1 LCSIEDTDELSSAAA
16 PVYYQYGA
24 SLFLKAEEAS
34 SLFADGVADGP
45 SEEGQTEEPAGGA
58 SNEDDE
64 EENEEEDEDDAVKSA
79 VQDTVN
85 ANKGLVEEMEIAWEV
100 LEVARNILGPM
111 ADDTQVNVICLG

>member
-1 LCSIEDTDELSSAAA
+1 
-16 PVYYQYGA
+16 VYYQYGA

-45 SEEGQTEEPAGGA
+45 SEEGHGGEPTSGAGQMDGE
-58 SNEDDE
+58 SGGE
-64 EENEEEDEDDAVKSA
+64 EEEEKEEDEEDAVKSA

-85 ANKGLVEEMEIAWEV
+85 ANKDLVEEMEIAWEV

-111 ADDTQVNVICLG
+111 ADDMQVIGI